1 MTAPASDGPSQR
13 FNVVYA
19 VSNSKLA
26 SVESSARSG
35 AATVPCTL
43 EPPSATIPE
52 LGSSDEDNKIPDCAP
67 ALDPMRMFGLLTPST
82 LRAAQKEGI
91 QMVEDTIPNILAV
104 DAQLKELEIAIR
116 RARKFLGKATER
128 EEKETLERMGN
139 ATLEDSAE
147 EEIVIA

>member
-1 MTAPASDGPSQR
+1 
-13 FNVVYA
+13 
-19 VSNSKLA
+19 
-26 SVESSARSG
+26 
-35 AATVPCTL
+35 
-43 EPPSATIPE
+43 
-52 LGSSDEDNKIPDCAP
+52 
-67 ALDPMRMFGLLTPST
+67 MRMFGLLTPST